1 MKRPECVLFDG
12 LADEEYEQLLKNINP
27 REKKIQRG
35 DLVYRYESDE
45 NELVILC
52 DGVASIVKNDING
65 NKILLERLV
74 KGSIFGNSI
83 SYGKRTDDD
92 ISVVA
97 ETECRTITFRFDD
110 LVRRCDGECEF
121 RHKLLVNAI
130 NVMGQKTAAIGERT
144 EVIGNRSIRDKLLCY
159 FRLICRKAGGNRA
172 KLEMNLTSLAEY
184 VCADR
189 SAMMRELKKLKDEGI
204 VRIDHKIVEL
214 NI

>member
-1 MKRPECVLFDG
+1 MKRIECTLFDG
-12 LADEEYEQLLKNINP
+12 LSDEEYYRLWQSMRP
-27 REKKIQRG
+27 REGKFKRG
-35 DLVYRYESDE
+35 AFVYRYDAEIKEIS
-45 NELVILC
+45 ILC
-52 DGVASIVKNDING
+52 DGVASVVKIDADG
-65 NKILLERLV
+65 NRILLERLT
-74 KGSIFGNSI
+74 KGSIFGNSV
-83 SYGKRTDDD
+83 SYGTRTDDD